1 MPAKRL
7 AIFDF
12 CGTLIQFQ
20 TANRY
25 VSYCVERLKGNKS
38 VQFRHNCLRLMD
50 ALRAFKIYYHLCPS
64 NNWRKRVVLWQ
75 LKGVTISQCDSLACE
90 YFKDELLP
98 NVVSPLVEKLKQ
110 HLIEGDR
117 VCILSG
123 GYDIYIKYFAMN
135 DTKNIIF
142 QKQYG
147 KFDESSFLNI
157 IYFAEY
163 FGVKEV
169 VSSKVAFSGGVCLGK
184 MEGADCMRGN
194 KLDYIRPLIDNMST
208 VCYTDSQSDIP
219 LLELVDEPIVV
230 SKSNPQ
236 DWATKRNYKQI
247 IWN

>member
-1 MPAKRL
+1 MPAKRF

-25 VSYCVERLKGNKS
+25 VSYCVERLRGNKS

-123 GYDIYIKYFAMN
+123 GYDIYIKYFA
-135 DTKNIIF
+135 
-142 QKQYG
+142 
-147 KFDESSFLNI
+147 
-157 IYFAEY
+157 EY

>member
-123 GYDIYIKYFAMN
+123 GYDIYIKYFA
-135 DTKNIIF
+135 
-142 QKQYG
+142 
-147 KFDESSFLNI
+147 
-157 IYFAEY
+157 EY

>member
-1 MPAKRL
+1 MSAKRF

-38 VQFRHNCLRLMD
+38 VQFRRCCLLLMD
-50 ALRAFKIYYHLCPS
+50 TLRIFKIYYHLCPS

-75 LKGVTISQCDSLACE
+75 LKGVTFSQCDSLARE

-110 HLIEGDR
+110 HITQGDR

-123 GYDIYIKYFAMN
+123 GYDIYIK
-135 DTKNIIF
+135 
-142 QKQYG
+142 
-147 KFDESSFLNI
+147 
-157 IYFAEY
+157 YFAEY

-169 VSSKVAFSGGVCLGK
+169 VSSKVAFSGGLCLGK
-184 MEGADCMRGN
+184 MEGVDCMRG
-194 KLDYIRPLIDNMST
+194 
-208 VCYTDSQSDIP
+208 SQSDLP

-230 SKSNPQ
+230 SKSVPQ
-236 DWATKRNYKQI
+236 EWAKKRKYKQI